1 MRDFLVKLLVLLVL
15 SSNLTWAA
23 EQGAEVSSA
32 CAPVDVVSAAENSD
46 ASDHHTPNSASHHCC
61 HASVHF
67 TGLPNTSVAILRGP
81 SGLLAPTALTDWQT
95 REIEPRLR
103 PPRV

>member
-1 MRDFLVKLLVLLVL
+1 VRDFLVKLLVLLVL

-23 EQGAEVSSA
+23 EQGAEVSGA
-32 CAPVDVVSAAENSD
+32 CAPGDVVSAAENSD
-46 ASDHHTPNSASHHCC
+46 ASDHPTPSNASHHCC

-67 TGLPNTSVAILRGP
+67 TGLPDTSVAIQRGP
-81 SGLLAPTALTDWQT
+81 SGSLAPTAPTDWQT